1 MLAHLISSSS
11 GAGKEGLLMK
21 NRFAV
26 GIGLSALIGILARW
40 RGMLTTGGI
49 VGSMLIGTIVFGV
62 GGLAWSIVVVAFF
75 VSSSL
80 LSRVSSERKRRVA
93 ADKFSKPGARDL
105 FQTIANGGIGTL
117 AALAY
122 GLRRRRPSWLHAAF
136 VGAFATATADT
147 WATEI
152 GTLARSQP
160 RLITTGKPVPQGT
173 SGGMTWL
180 GTTAALA
187 GGLTLGFTA
196 ALASAGLSRS
206 KASLGAGLVAAGLAG
221 GLCGALVDSLLG
233 ATVQQVYYCPH
244 CQSETERT
252 IHMCGTRTTPLRGWG
267 WMDNDTVNLLSTAS
281 GAAVA
286 STAYWLVS
294 RMNKSFF
301 RSHPNRT

>member
-1 MLAHLISSSS
+1 MS
-11 GAGKEGLLMK
+11 GAGKEDLLMK
-21 NRFAV
+21 NRFVV

-40 RGMLTTGGI
+40 RGMLTTGGV

-75 VSSSL
+75 VSSNL
-80 LSRVSSERKRRVA
+80 LSHVSSERKRRVA

-122 GLRRRRPSWLHAAF
+122 GLRRRRSSWLQAAF

-152 GTLARSQP
+152 GTLAHSQP
-160 RLITTGKPVPQGT
+160 RLVTTGKPVPPGT
-173 SGGMTWL
+173 SDGMTWL
-180 GTTAALA
+180 GTAAALA
-187 GGLTLGFTA
+187 GGLMLGFTV
-196 ALASAGLSRS
+196 ALASGGLTKS
-206 KASLGAGLVAAGLAG
+206 KAPSGAGLIAAGVSG
-221 GLCGALVDSLLG
+221 GPFGALADSLLG
-233 ATVQQVYYCPH
+233 ATVQQVYFCPR
-244 CQSETERT
+244 CESETERT

-286 STAYWLVS
+286 SIAY
-294 RMNKSFF
+294 
-301 RSHPNRT
+301 